1 MDGVIAGLIA
11 RYGSPVTLRG
21 ETASLEVRALLQPM
35 RRSRY
40 GDVWN
45 SWTERGGQ
53 QAGQYL
59 LLSSQCPAGYDLA
72 ERNSECYWIR
82 RWEPYEIDGTV
93 LYYWAVLTRE
103 E

>member
-11 RYGSPVTLRG
+11 RYGSRVTLCS
-21 ETASLEVRALLQPM
+21 ETAEMEIRALVQLM
-35 RRSRY
+35 RKSRRSDTY
-40 GDVWN
+40 G

-53 QAGQYL
+53 PAGQYL
-59 LLSSQCPAGYDLA
+59 MLSSQCPAGYDLA
-72 ERNSECYWIR
+72 ERNSERYWIR